1 MLEQQ
6 NTKLVQDAYGA
17 FGRGDIAALLG
28 YLDDSIV
35 WETIHGASPKI
46 PTASKPWLGKS
57 GVAEFFQV
65 LAGEQTFQSFEPR
78 EFVAQ
83 GDTVVV
89 LGHYESTI
97 THNGKKYASDWVMV
111 FTVSNGK
118 ITRFREYADSSAL
131 NAAFA

>member
-6 NTKLVQDAYGA
+6 NTKLIQDAYAA
-17 FGRGDIAALLG
+17 FGRGDIPTLLG

-35 WETIHGASPKI
+35 WSAIHGASPAM
-46 PTASKPWLGKS
+46 PTSGVWQGKTR
-57 GVAEFFQV
+57 VAEFFQK
-65 LAGEQTFQSFEPR
+65 LAGEQTFHAFEPR
-78 EFVAQ
+78 EFIAQ

-89 LGHYESTI
+89 LGHYESTF
-97 THNGKKYASDWVMV
+97 THNGKKFASDWVMV

-118 ITRFREYADSSAL
+118 ITRFREYADSAAL